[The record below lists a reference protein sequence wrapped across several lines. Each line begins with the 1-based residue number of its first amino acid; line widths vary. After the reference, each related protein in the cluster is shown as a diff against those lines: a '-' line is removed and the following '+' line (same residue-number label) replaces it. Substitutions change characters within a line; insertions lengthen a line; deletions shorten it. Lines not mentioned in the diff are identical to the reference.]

1 MVWDLRFRAMGTQA
15 HVLVEGPPELLPLA
29 CREIDR
35 LERLWSRFIADS
47 EVSRLN
53 SAGGAPVEVGPDTIE
68 LIERAAEGWR
78 ITGGLFDPTLLNEV
92 IAAGYDR
99 DFDDVRDHGGGPP
112 SAAAPARPAGPGF
125 PVSVELES
133 STASF
138 AAEVGFDSGGIG
150 KGLGADLVAASL
162 RREGASAVLV
172 NLGGDLRAIGAPA
185 SGPWK
190 VGLDN
195 PFDLSAPSPVQLVL
209 IDRALATSTTL
220 VRRWKQG
227 GEQRHHLID
236 PRTGRPC
243 ESDVASVS
251 VVADRGWR
259 AEALAKA
266 ALLVG
271 VDQALPLLAA
281 NGATGLIVDWQ
292 GRVHPGSGIQPYLSI
307 PERRLASIVLKGQ
320 PAVSRFEIRL
330 PAR

>member
-1 MVWDLRFRAMGTQA
+1 MVWDLRFPAMGTRA

-29 CREIDR
+29 CHEIDR

-53 SAGGAPVEVGPDTIE
+53 RAAGAAVEVAPATVE

-78 ITGGLFDPTLLNEV
+78 ITNGLFDPTLLNEV

-99 DFDDVRDHGGGPP
+99 DFDDVRDNGGGP
-112 SAAAPARPAGPGF
+112 APAVRPSRPPGPEF
-125 PVSVELES
+125 PVSVDRDA
-133 STASF
+133 STASV
-138 AAEVGFDSGGIG
+138 AGGVGFDSGGIG
-150 KGLGADLVAASL
+150 KGLGADLVAALL
-162 RREGASAVLV
+162 RREGATAALV
-172 NLGGDLRAIGAPA
+172 NLGGDLRAAGAPA
-185 SGPWK
+185 PGAWK

-195 PFDLSAPSPVQLVL
+195 PFDASAPSPVQLVL
-209 IDRALATSTTL
+209 TDHALATSTTL
-220 VRRWKQG
+220 LRRWVQR
-227 GEQRHHLID
+227 GEERHHLID

-271 VDQALPLLAA
+271 VERALPLLAA
-281 NGATGLIVDWQ
+281 NRATGLVVDMQ
-292 GRVHPGSGIQPYLSI
+292 GRVHTAPGLQPYLPI
-307 PERRLASIVLKGQ
+307 PERRLTSMVLKER
-320 PAVSRFEIRL
+320 PSVSRFEIRL
-330 PAR
+330 PSR

>member
-1 MVWDLRFRAMGTQA
+1 MTAISTTFAT
-15 HVLVEGPPELLPLA
+15 
-29 CREIDR
+29 
-35 LERLWSRFIADS
+35 
-47 EVSRLN
+47 
-53 SAGGAPVEVGPDTIE
+53 T
-68 LIERAAEGWR
+68 
-78 ITGGLFDPTLLNEV
+78 
-92 IAAGYDR
+92 
-99 DFDDVRDHGGGPP
+99 
-112 SAAAPARPAGPGF
+112 AAARRPRGSRGARRARTSRSRSTPG
-125 PVSVELES
+125 S
-133 STASF
+133 STASV

-150 KGLGADLVAASL
+150 KGLGADLVAGSL
-162 RREGASAVLV
+162 RRAGATAVLV

-195 PFDLSAPSPVQLVL
+195 PFDISAPSPVQLVL
-209 IDRALATSTTL
+209 TDRALATSTTL

-281 NGATGLIVDWQ
+281 NGATGMIVDWQ
-292 GRVHPGSGIQPYLSI
+292 GRVHPGSGIQALPVD
-307 PERRLASIVLKGQ
+307 PGA
-320 PAVSRFEIRL
+320 
-330 PAR
+330 PARLDRAEGAAGGLAVRDPASRPLGPGSPATDTRPGGGS